1 MLVTQGA
8 ERGSTGS
15 REMSRRQALSDG
27 KSAHPAIVADP
38 AAAIADAVERGAL
51 LPGVDVREAIGA
63 GRLVAG
69 REVDGRDD
77 GFLVTRLG
85 PPRLTLVA
93 LVPIITDADEDA
105 DDDVAVAVLATRS
118 WDDEQAAT
126 VSKTSRADARPTRW
140 RRIPASCR
148 IGARALT
155 QQRSLDGPA
164 SQPMAVRSAVC
175 G

>member
-77 GFLVTRLG
+77 GFVVTRLG

-148 IGARALT
+148 IGARAST
-155 QQRSLDGPA
+155 RQRSQDGP
-164 SQPMAVRSAVC
+164 SSHPMAVRPAVC

>member
-1 MLVTQGA
+1 MLATQAA
-8 ERGSTGS
+8 ECGSTGS
-15 REMSRRQALSDG
+15 RETSRRQALSDG

-38 AAAIADAVERGAL
+38 AAAIAVELGAL
-51 LPGVDVREAIGA
+51 RPGVDVRDAIGT

-77 GFLVTRLG
+77 GFFVTRLG

-93 LVPIITDADEDA
+93 LVPIITDGDEDA
-105 DDDVAVAVLATRS
+105 DDDVAVAVLATRL

-126 VSKTSRADARPTRW
+126 VSKTSRADARPAPW

-148 IGARALT
+148 IGARAST
-155 QQRSLDGPA
+155 RQRSPDGPA
-164 SQPMAVRSAVC
+164 SQPTAVRPAVC

>member
-1 MLVTQGA
+1 MLVTQAA
-8 ERGSTGS
+8 ECGSTGS

-38 AAAIADAVERGAL
+38 AAAIAVGAR

-63 GRLVAG
+63 GRFVAG

-77 GFLVTRLG
+77 GFFVTRLG
-85 PPRLTLVA
+85 PRRLTLVA
-93 LVPIITDADEDA
+93 LVPIDADADEDT
-105 DDDVAVAVLATRS
+105 DDDVAVTVLAMRW

-126 VSKTSRADARPTRW
+126 ASKTSRADARPTRW

-148 IGARALT
+148 IGARAST
-155 QQRSLDGPA
+155 RQRSPDGPA
-164 SQPMAVRSAVC
+164 SQPMAVRPAVC